1 MELEPHAPAGGTPHI
16 FVTIVSA
23 RGQARAINMSS
34 PMQSERSFRTN
45 RVAPFLESLD
55 HCVPMSIQQVAIVAD
70 ADIICCIRGLFVW
83 LEIKK
88 EGEGGT
94 RLQQYKADK
103 IRKKGGGIAIE
114 VKPENW
120 NLVKE
125 FLNQLDG
132 GILDTDSLQRLGG
145 RGISTQLAKTKT
157 EPNAHP
163 GGVQHK
169 AHRKVPR

>member
-1 MELEPHAPAGGTPHI
+1 
-16 FVTIVSA
+16 
-23 RGQARAINMSS
+23 
-34 PMQSERSFRTN
+34 MQSERSFRTN
-45 RVAPFLESLD
+45 RVTPFLESLE

-88 EGEGGT
+88 EGEDGT
-94 RLQQYKADK
+94 RLQRYKAEK

-120 NLVKE
+120 NLVKK

-132 GILDTDSLQRLGG
+132 GILDTDSLQRLGHG
-145 RGISTQLAKTKT
+145 GTTTELAETKAK
-157 EPNAHP
+157 PDADA
-163 GGVQHK
+163 GGVQRE
-169 AHRKVPR
+169 AHRKVGRGRA